1 MRVMRRSSLHTAF
14 LVVLLCTEMFHVQAF
29 GGLLRPYHFLLPWV
43 ILTQFRWLPRV
54 TGTWVFRMLAA
65 FLLANLFAALA
76 ASEPQEALRS
86 LGLLVANMSIAL
98 AVALML
104 TSGKLTALRLV
115 RVTLMVAL
123 VGSLVGIAQMLLW
136 RFAGVDL
143 TLGPTHAGQVRG
155 GFAWGFRTAANG
167 VAEFLNAAFRL
178 VLPFLLRDR
187 RPGRAR
193 PIFAVL
199 VAGMRASPTRSALYG
214 LAVTLGFAWFW
225 YRYRGRGSI
234 VAWRPA
240 ALAALAALAVALV
253 FPFAAEINPY
263 AFHKLTTFFDL
274 REIIEGDSGGF
285 RLMSQ
290 GLLWDAFLQSDKTVA
305 IGNGWGQVRFS
316 FTDRQMQAGGA
327 ELVMALGYGGLV
339 AGAFYAAWQV
349 AALRAANRLSR
360 RARGGETPLWGGG
373 PFAPARVARTRQ
385 IKGAKIAPPDRVVCR
400 RGAHAGYAARPR
412 AESGGRRTGQVLRAP
427 ARAGTG
433 DRQDAYGRTPG

>member
-143 TLGPTHAGQVRG
+143 TLGPTQAGQLQA
-155 GFAWGFRTAANG
+155 GFASGFRTEAN
-167 VAEFLNAAFRL
+167 AFAKYLNTAFLL

-187 RPGRAR
+187 RAGRAR
-193 PIFAVL
+193 LIFAVL
-199 VAGMRASPTRSALYG
+199 VAGMLASLTRSALYG

-349 AALRAANRLSR
+349 AALRAANRL
-360 RARGGETPLWGGG
+360 ARSARDDEALLWEGVL
-373 PFAPARVARTRQ
+373 FALAGLAVTGQ
-385 IKGAKIAPPDRVVCR
+385 INGAMIAPEYWMMY
-400 RGAHAGYAARPR
+400 GLAAHAEYAARQR
-412 AESGGRRTGQVLRAP
+412 SFA
-427 ARAGTG
+427 AGTSAPTMR
-433 DRQDAYGRTPG
+433 RQPLPA

>member
-1 MRVMRRSSLHTAF
+1 MAERAQGVGRV
-14 LVVLLCTEMFHVQAF
+14 
-29 GGLLRPYHFLLPWV
+29 
-43 ILTQFRWLPRV
+43 
-54 TGTWVFRMLAA
+54 
-65 FLLANLFAALA
+65 
-76 ASEPQEALRS
+76 
-86 LGLLVANMSIAL
+86 
-98 AVALML
+98 
-104 TSGKLTALRLV
+104 
-115 RVTLMVAL
+115 
-123 VGSLVGIAQMLLW
+123 
-136 RFAGVDL
+136 
-143 TLGPTHAGQVRG
+143 
-155 GFAWGFRTAANG
+155 
-167 VAEFLNAAFRL
+167 
-178 VLPFLLRDR
+178 LRDR
-187 RPGRAR
+187 RAGRAR
-193 PIFAVL
+193 LIFAVL
-199 VAGMRASPTRSALYG
+199 VAGMLASLTRSALYG

-349 AALRAANRLSR
+349 AALRAANRL
-360 RARGGETPLWGGG
+360 ARSARDDEALLWEGVL
-373 PFAPARVARTRQ
+373 FALAGLAVTGQ
-385 IKGAKIAPPDRVVCR
+385 INGAMIAPEYWMMY
-400 RGAHAGYAARPR
+400 GLAAHAEYAARQR
-412 AESGGRRTGQVLRAP
+412 SFA
-427 ARAGTG
+427 AGTSAPTMR
-433 DRQDAYGRTPG
+433 RQPLPA